1 MSILREVLLIST
13 GIVLYFLVRGVIHSR
28 VSIAFRNA
36 DLVVQAEQRSGIFIE
51 PRVQDAVADHDW
63 IVDTANS
70 VYIYGHWPVV
80 IITLSWLLLRHRGE
94 YARFRNAILISGAV
108 GLVIFALFP
117 VAPPRFLP
125 GLGFVDT
132 VTERTTAYRFLQPPA
147 FVNQYAAMPSLHF
160 GWNLLIGIAWAQLA
174 GSRAARL
181 FGWLMPPAMLAAI
194 VLTANHYILD
204 GIVGG
209 VITFSALLVANRLA
223 KRRGTGE
230 VRG

>member
-147 FVNQYAAMPSLHF
+147 FVNQYAAMPSLH
-160 GWNLLIGIAWAQLA
+160 A
-174 GSRAARL
+174 G
-181 FGWLMPPAMLAAI
+181 
-194 VLTANHYILD
+194 
-204 GIVGG
+204 
-209 VITFSALLVANRLA
+209 
-223 KRRGTGE
+223 
-230 VRG
+230 